1 MKNLILAITFITLTF
16 LSCSKSE
23 DDSPQDNNQVN
34 TPDTTLYEG
43 TWRGNLT
50 PTSDGAVA
58 MIWVMVVTGDGRVN
72 QTHDNTLGGA
82 EGTGI
87 GSITED
93 GILYLTYDGGGIE
106 TGNFNA
112 SGTYSGAARHGT
124 LTADSFGRKD

>member
-23 DDSPQDNNQVN
+23 DDSDQDTTQEN

-50 PTSDGAVA
+50 PTSDGAVPTT
-58 MIWVMVVTGDGRVN
+58 WVMEVTGDGRVN
-72 QTHDNTLGGA
+72 QTHDNTLGG
-82 EGTGI
+82 EGTGS

-93 GILYLTYDGGGIE
+93 GILYLTYDGGAIE

-112 SGTYSGAARHGT
+112 SGAYSGTVRHGA